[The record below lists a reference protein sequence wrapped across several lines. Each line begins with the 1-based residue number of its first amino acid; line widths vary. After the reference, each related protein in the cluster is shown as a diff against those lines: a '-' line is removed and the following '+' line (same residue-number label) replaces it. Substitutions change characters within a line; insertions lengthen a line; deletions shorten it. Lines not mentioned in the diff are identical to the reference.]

1 MAGIN
6 LSNNRKYLNT
16 EHFKSMGYADI
27 RLFVEMDISG

>member
-16 EHFKSMGYADI
+16 EHVKFREYADI
-27 RLFVEMDISG
+27 GLFVEMEISG